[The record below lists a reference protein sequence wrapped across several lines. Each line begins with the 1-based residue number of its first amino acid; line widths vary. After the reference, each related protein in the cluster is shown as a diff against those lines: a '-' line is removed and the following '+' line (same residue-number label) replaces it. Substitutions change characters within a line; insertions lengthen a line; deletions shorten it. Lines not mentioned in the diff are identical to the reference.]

1 MADATYDSADAGEA
15 MAQEIEDRL
24 IVYLEDFLKN

>member
-1 MADATYDSADAGEA
+1 MADATYASAEAGEA

-24 IVYLEDFLKN
+24 TAFLKD